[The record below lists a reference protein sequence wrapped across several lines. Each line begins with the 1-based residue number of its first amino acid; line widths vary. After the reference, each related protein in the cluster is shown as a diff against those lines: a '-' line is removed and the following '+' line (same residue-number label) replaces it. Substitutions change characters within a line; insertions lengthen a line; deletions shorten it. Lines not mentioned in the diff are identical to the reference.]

1 MKSKPS
7 KENIRID
14 KMRTMVRELMQFEM
28 KSFYDMPQSGIE
40 GWISHVLLNGFKGF
54 NKMTYTELENYYE
67 GIKQYE

>member
-7 KENIRID
+7 KESIRID